1 MSEYL
6 IPTPVTVVP
15 IQNVNFMSEILF
27 DDATSNLNRK
37 LYEGD
42 LIDSSQVI
50 AYLSGKLNSE
60 CYFDRNTLSY
70 SGIYKVN
77 FVILW
82 LFLILLIVTIAG
94 NGAPDFVTTFGSDRN
109 VSFSLSFDNISTIVP
124 QYIGFNIVRTSNYL
138 IVIFI
143 YFIYVIT

>member
-1 MSEYL
+1 MPEQLNTTLPQGPEYDSYKFQLLVKIIDDLGGMSEYL
-6 IPTPVTVVP
+6 IPTPVTVAP

-27 DDATSNLNRK
+27 DDATSNFNRK

-70 SGIYKVN
+70 SGIYLVN
-77 FVILW
+77 FVA
-82 LFLILLIVTIAG
+82 V
-94 NGAPDFVTTFGSDRN
+94 
-109 VSFSLSFDNISTIVP
+109 
-124 QYIGFNIVRTSNYL
+124 FNIIDCFYSWKWSPQLCNNIWVRS
-138 IVIFI
+138 
-143 YFIYVIT
+143 